1 MSETTK
7 SKMPDWYK
15 PTNGVHTGIKI
26 LNSLTHEKNEFIP
39 IDPQG
44 RRVNWYTCGPTV
56 YDMSHMGHA
65 RSYVGFDILRRIME
79 DYFRFDVTYVIN
91 VTDIDDKIIKKANR
105 IALVKTVENVSKLQ
119 NDKLKQLVSE
129 YEEKLKMDA
138 EAKDKKFQ
146 LTMRQI
152 YEMRKNLVKAAEEV
166 GIKNIEVEPDFIGVP
181 RFYEKMFWRD
191 LKSLNC
197 RPPSII
203 VRVTEFVPE
212 IVQFIQ
218 KIMDNGFAYESD
230 GSVYFDVDAFRNAR
244 GKDGKVVT
252 GNSENEEKFFKFVY
266 GKLEPWSVEDS
277 EKLKEGE
284 GESQTDTEKKITKR
298 SPRDFALWKKSV
310 PGEPSWDSPWSK
322 GRPGWHIEC
331 SAMAT
336 YAFQNASSI
345 DIHCG
350 GVDLRFPHHDNEL
363 AQSEAHFCCKQW
375 VNYFLHAGH
384 LSIEGLTMSKSKKNF
399 LTIADQLEN
408 VYNARQV
415 RLLFLMHKYNDP
427 MDYSAS
433 TMKAAIDIERMFV
446 EFFANIKIV
455 LREESYTQYEKWEKR
470 EFDLSNFLSEKKKQ
484 IHDALCDSFNTPLVM
499 KHLIDL
505 KDATNAYLQSF
516 LVSEKTKTPNLPL
529 LRSVAAYVTDMFRIF
544 GLIDTDSLGFSLSSD
559 AGSESNFEEKIR
571 PLLDAFTQFRDD
583 VRSISRDGLDN
594 KELTK
599 NELAQLV
606 LRKCDQVRDDILPQ
620 LGVRLEDR
628 PDIGKAVWK
637 LEDVKT
643 LMLERQ
649 RKLDEEQEKIQKK
662 LQQLEESLRKARDA
676 YEKILQ
682 DPAQMFRQMDLYS
695 EWDEKGIPTK
705 LKDGTELTKSNRKKL
720 EKEYSKQVVAFNDQK
735 KRATLEKDL
744 KDKEAA
750 LQKFK
755 LQRR

>member
-1 MSETTK
+1 MVTT
-7 SKMPDWYK
+7 
-15 PTNGVHTGIKI
+15 
-26 LNSLTHEKNEFIP
+26 
-39 IDPQG
+39 
-44 RRVNWYTCGPTV
+44 
-56 YDMSHMGHA
+56 

-79 DYFRFDVTYVIN
+79 DYFRLDVNYVMNI
-91 VTDIDDKIIKKANR
+91 TDIDDKIIKKANR

-129 YEEKLKMDA
+129 YEEKLRIDA
-138 EAKDKKFQ
+138 EAKDKKLQ

-152 YEMRKNLVKAAEEV
+152 YEMRKNIVKTAEDL

-218 KIMDNGFAYESD
+218 KIVDNGFAYESE
-230 GSVYFDVDAFRNAR
+230 GSVYFDVDAFRNAYC
-244 GKDGKVVT
+244 KDGKIVT
-252 GNSENEEKFFKFVY
+252 GNCENEENLFKFVY

-284 GESQTDTEKKITKR
+284 GESQVDTEKTITKR
-298 SPRDFALWKKSV
+298 SARDFALWKRSV
-310 PGEPSWDSPWSK
+310 PGEPSWDSPWGK

-331 SAMAT
+331 SAMAA

-375 VNYFLHAGH
+375 VNYFLHTGH

-399 LTIADQLEN
+399 LTIAGQLEH

-415 RLLFLMHKYNDP
+415 RLLFLMHKFNDA

-433 TMKAAIDIERMFV
+433 TMKTAIDVERMFV

-455 LREESYTQYEKWEKR
+455 LREESYAQYEKWDKP
-470 EFDLSNFLSEKKKQ
+470 EFELSNLLSEKKKQ

-505 KDATNAYLQSF
+505 KDATNTYLQFFST
-516 LVSEKTKTPNLPL
+516 SEKKKTPNLSL
-529 LRSVAAYVTDMFRIF
+529 LRSIAAYVTDMFRIF
-544 GLIDTDSLGFSLSSD
+544 GLIDTDSIGFSLKSD
-559 AGSESNFEEKIR
+559 TGSETNFEENIT
-571 PLLDAFTQFRDD
+571 PLLDAFAQFRDD
-583 VRSISRDGLDN
+583 IRTISRDALNN

-599 NELAQLV
+599 DALAQLV
-606 LRKCDQVRDDILPQ
+606 LQKCDQVRDDVLPQ

-628 PDIGKAVWK
+628 PDIGKTVWK

-649 RKLDEEQEKIQKK
+649 RKIDEEQRNVQTKFK
-662 LQQLEESLRKARDA
+662 QLEENLRKAREA
-676 YEKILQ
+676 YEKTLQ
-682 DPAQMFRQMDLYS
+682 DPAHMFKNLDLYS
-695 EWDEKGIPTK
+695 EWDENGIPTK

-720 EKEYSKQVVAFNDQK
+720 EKEHSKQVAIFNDEK
-735 KRATLEKDL
+735 KRAILEKDL
-744 KDKEAA
+744 RDKEVA

-755 LQRR
+755 LQNRLN